1 MATALIWHSVA
12 FVVVTALLVTLLA
25 RARVALPWR
34 LAVTV
39 LAGGAYI
46 AHYNGLLALT
56 GWPSREPLPA
66 EFDVL
71 GMRVVEPSRDGKA
84 SGRIELWIG
93 APGDD
98 ESRLYRLPYSAG
110 LHEQVA
116 DARRRQAEGR
126 DQRGR
131 SHASRQGGT
140 GEGAVSIEDKP
151 PPRLPSK
158 RRD

>member
-12 FVVVTALLVTLLA
+12 FVVVTALLVSVLA
-25 RARVALPWR
+25 RARVPLPWR
-34 LAVTV
+34 LTVTL

-46 AHYNGLLALT
+46 AHYNGLMALT
-56 GWPSREPLPA
+56 GWPTGESLPA

-71 GMRVVEPSRDGKA
+71 GTRVLEPSRDGKE
-84 SGRIELWIG
+84 SGRIELWIR
-93 APGDD
+93 APGDT
-98 ESRLYRLPYSAG
+98 ESRLFRLPYSAG
-110 LHEQVA
+110 LHEQAA
-116 DARRRQAEGR
+116 DARRRLAEGR

-131 SHASRQGGT
+131 SHAARKGGT